1 MFLLRSGFWL
11 TAAFLVLGPSEVDF
25 GPTIDALS
33 VRANAAG
40 QQALVAGVSDPACR
54 SLECL
59 GGKALVAAVAA
70 PSPSGVTAMQDS
82 PVPVPAPR
90 PRPGWMG

>member
-11 TAAFLVLGPSEVDF
+11 TAAFLVLGPSEVDL
-25 GPTIDALS
+25 GQTIDDLS
-33 VRANAAG
+33 ARAGAAG
-40 QQALVAGVSDPACR
+40 QQAMIAGVSDPACR

-59 GGKALVAAVAA
+59 GGKALVAAVTA
-70 PSPSGVTAMQDS
+70 PPPSGVRAMQDS

-90 PRPGWMG
+90 PRPAWMG